1 MLLESNKDS
10 SLKNRVFSYVTHI
23 NKLFIFTV
31 ALPTLIAIIYFGFY
45 ASDVYISESRFVLR
59 SPQKQSQAS
68 IVGALLQ
75 GTGFNHS
82 QDDAYSV
89 QDYIKSRDA
98 LNILNENL
106 QLKEAYSNP
115 TIDIVNRFAGID
127 GDNSFEEFYK
137 YYQKHVTTEYD
148 SSSSITVLKT
158 SAFKAKDAYSM
169 NIELLD
175 MSEKLVNQLNDRGR
189 KDLVRYAELE
199 VIESEL
205 RAKNAALALSKFR
218 SNQSV
223 LDPEKQS
230 AQQLLAIGKLQEE
243 LIATNN
249 QLAQLKSL
257 APDNPQIPVLKV
269 RIEYIQKAIDAE
281 NIKVSGN
288 GTSSLTNKAANYERL
303 NLDREFADK
312 SLAYALTA
320 LTSAKNEAQHQ
331 QLYLERLVQP
341 SLPDIA
347 VEPKR
352 LRSILATFIL
362 SLIVWG
368 IFSLLFSAVREHH
381 D

>member
-1 MLLESNKDS
+1 MLQESSKKPSSKNK
-10 SLKNRVFSYVTHI
+10 VFAYVAHI

-31 ALPTLIAIIYFGFY
+31 VLPTLIAIIYFGFY

-98 LNILNENL
+98 LNILNTSFH
-106 QLKEAYSNP
+106 LKEVYSKP
-115 TIDIVNRFAGID
+115 SIDIVNRFAGID

-158 SAFKAKDAYSM
+158 SAFQARDAYLM
-169 NIELLD
+169 NIKLLEI
-175 MSEKLVNQLNDRGR
+175 SEKLVNQLNDRGR
-189 KDLVRYAELE
+189 KDLVHYAELE
-199 VIESEL
+199 VADSEL

-257 APDNPQIPVLKV
+257 APDNPQIPVLKI
-269 RIEYIQKAIDAE
+269 RMEYIQKAINAE
-281 NIKVSGN
+281 NAKVSGN

-331 QLYLERLVQP
+331 QLYLERLIQP
-341 SLPDIA
+341 SLPDVA

>member
-1 MLLESNKDS
+1 MFLKSNKS
-10 SLKNRVFSYVTHI
+10 PSPQNKVFGYLKKI
-23 NKLFIFTV
+23 NKLFVFIVF
-31 ALPTLIAIIYFGFY
+31 LPTLIAIIYFSFY

-75 GTGFNHS
+75 GTGFSHS

-98 LNILNENL
+98 LNILNDNL
-106 QLKEAYSNP
+106 QLKQAYSNP
-115 TIDIVNRFAGID
+115 SIDIFNRFAGID
-127 GDNSFEEFYK
+127 GDNSFEELYK

-148 SSSSITVLKT
+148 SSSSITVLRT
-158 SAFKAKDAYSM
+158 SAYKAKDAYLM
-169 NIELLD
+169 NVELLD

-199 VIESEL
+199 VNESEL
-205 RAKNAALALSKFR
+205 KAKNAALALSKFR

-257 APDNPQIPVLKV
+257 APENPQIPVLKV
-269 RIEYIQKAIDAE
+269 RIEYIQKAINTE

-288 GTSSLTNKAANYERL
+288 GTSSLTNKAADYERL
-303 NLDREFADK
+303 NLEREFADK

-331 QLYLERLVQP
+331 QLYLERLVQA
-341 SLPDIA
+341 SLPDVA